1 MGNIDYNT
9 LERIVPDQLAPDEA
23 TGMET
28 YKIHLERYEFAKN
41 NVYGNILD
49 AACGVGYG
57 AHLMASHPNVNSV
70 VAVDIDPS
78 SIAYARK
85 RYHNEKINFFEA
97 DIYLFKRVQKFD
109 CIVSLETIEHV
120 PYPDK
125 LLLHFHDL
133 LQSKG
138 LLIASVPI
146 TPSVDANP
154 HHLTDFTLGT
164 FLKLLKDTGFEVEDR
179 FIQIQP
185 FSLISIITG
194 QEKRATSL
202 RKNILGWYINHPGSL
217 MKRIWSTLLFGF
229 SNRYVTVKAR
239 RL

>member
-1 MGNIDYNT
+1 MDYNT

-28 YKIHLERYEFAKN
+28 YRIHLERYEFAKN

-57 AHLMASHPNVNSV
+57 THLIAAHSRVNSV
-70 VAVDIDPS
+70 VGVDIDPS
-78 SIAYARK
+78 SIAYARE

-97 DIYLFKRVQKFD
+97 DIYSFKGEQKFD

-125 LLLHFHDL
+125 LLLHFHNL
-133 LQSKG
+133 LQPKG
-138 LLIASVPI
+138 LLIASVPV

-164 FLKLLKDTGFEVEDR
+164 FLKLLKDTGFEVEER

-185 FSLISIITG
+185 FSLISIVTG
-194 QEKRATSL
+194 REKRATSL
-202 RKNILGWYINHPGSL
+202 RKNILWWYIKHPGSFI
-217 MKRIWSTLLFGF
+217 KRIWSTLLFGF
-229 SNRYVTVKAR
+229 SNRYATVKAR